1 MVSLM
6 IFIYEY
12 IRNSERKAKEK
23 KFNDCFIKFL
33 KIIKCDAMESFSRT
47 IFFGFPSKIY
57 FFTCTI
63 IIQYNTIQ

>member
-6 IFIYEY
+6 IFTYEY

-57 FFTCTI
+57 FFTCKWLT
-63 IIQYNTIQ
+63 NL